1 MIARIYA
8 SCRRSISVQIQESCH
23 AAIDYGLRTFCRAE
37 VARQRGHGEAGWHET
52 CFDEVA
58 MCREKVKR
66 NPRHGPML
74 AIVDE
79 HAKLEYAGVFLTKH
93 DERLV
98 PMEAIN
104 DRCPF

>member
-1 MIARIYA
+1 
-8 SCRRSISVQIQESCH
+8 
-23 AAIDYGLRTFCRAE
+23 
-37 VARQRGHGEAGWHET
+37 
-52 CFDEVA
+52 
-58 MCREKVKR
+58 
-66 NPRHGPML
+66 ML